1 MKSDRLRVA
10 FVFAIAALFGFS
22 PFLSSD
28 PAKPAGARP
37 FVVGA
42 LQADGHLVP
51 VASFDGR
58 AWVNRWPAVED
69 ARVEQL
75 DEIGEI
81 PADWS
86 GLARPLS
93 DRWTL
98 HETGVAPR
106 QIRSI
111 RPAIAANHCDENFA
125 LLTDEPSRPLDCDI
139 CCPYPIVGIALDSD
153 IPVARASTVDPGGA
167 EFARLRAVVA
177 ETFDR
182 LVNEAL
188 RDRAPFSDEAVSTA
202 KTEFRQVVRFTLAS
216 GAALY
221 RVEASRS
228 YPRAP
233 GARDAECPDVS
244 LFSAW
249 IRDGGDDNSVAL
261 MTEQVTLTD
270 CDRAEGEFVEPL
282 LVLELGAA
290 TYVVGSKFGYESQAI
305 AIYEIGASEVRELTS
320 SWLHAL

>member
-1 MKSDRLRVA
+1 MNSNRLGA
-10 FVFAIAALFGFS
+10 TFVVAIAALFGFS
-22 PFLSSD
+22 PLLSSD

-58 AWVNRWPAVED
+58 AWVNRWPAVEE
-69 ARVEQL
+69 ARAGQL
-75 DEIGEI
+75 DELEEI

-111 RPAIAANHCDENFA
+111 RPAIASNHCDENFA
-125 LLTDEPSRPLDCDI
+125 LLTDEPARPLDCDF
-139 CCPYPIVGIALDSD
+139 CCPYPIVGMALDSD
-153 IPVARASTVDPGGA
+153 IPVASASTVDPGGA

-177 ETFDR
+177 KTFDR
-182 LVNEAL
+182 LEEDAL
-188 RDRAPFSDEAVSTA
+188 PDRAPVADEAVSTVE
-202 KTEFRQVVRFTLAS
+202 TEFPQVVRFTLAS

-233 GARDAECPDVS
+233 GSRDAECPDVS

-261 MTEQVTLTD
+261 LAEQVTLTD
-270 CDRAEGEFVEPL
+270 CDQAAGVFVEPL
-282 LVLELGAA
+282 LVLQLGAA
-290 TYVVGSKFGYESQAI
+290 TYVVGAKFEYESQAI
-305 AIYEIGASEVRELTS
+305 VIYEIGAAEVRELTA